1 VSKTI
6 ALVGKGGTGKTTLA
20 SLILKFLIQNGH
32 GPVLAVDADSN
43 STLNLSLGVEVD
55 KTIGGMREDMTQEIR
70 DGEIPAGMSKE
81 AYVEYQMQQALVE
94 SSGFDLLAMGRP
106 EGQGCYCYANNL
118 LRRHIDS
125 LAENYPFVVVDNEA
139 GMEHLSRRTTRN
151 IDIMLIVSE
160 PTPVGVITAGRI
172 RNLSRELQ
180 LNVEKSRLVIN
191 RSSSNIPDNLKKTV
205 QEQGLEPVVLLPADE
220 MILDF
225 TARGQSLLELPGDS
239 KAVEAVDR
247 LCREVI
253 TGNR

>member
-1 VSKTI
+1 MSKTI

-20 SLILKFLIQNGH
+20 SLIIGFLIQEGR

-55 KTIGGMREDMTQEIR
+55 RTIGGMREEMTEEIR

-81 AYVEYQMQQALVE
+81 AYVEYRMQQALVE
-94 SSGFDLLAMGRP
+94 SRGFDLLAMGRP

-125 LAENYPFVVVDNEA
+125 LAKNYPYVVVDNEA
-139 GMEHLSRRTTRN
+139 GMEHLSRRTTQK

-172 RNLSRELQ
+172 RKLSRELRLDVQ
-180 LNVEKSRLVIN
+180 KSRLVIN
-191 RSSSNIPDNLKKTV
+191 RCSSDIPDNLKKSV
-205 QEQGLEPVVLLPADE
+205 QEQGLEPAVLLPADE

-225 TARGQSLLELPGDS
+225 TARGKSLLELPRDS
-239 KAVEAVDR
+239 KVVEAVNMM
-247 LCREVI
+247 CREVVLE
-253 TGNR
+253 